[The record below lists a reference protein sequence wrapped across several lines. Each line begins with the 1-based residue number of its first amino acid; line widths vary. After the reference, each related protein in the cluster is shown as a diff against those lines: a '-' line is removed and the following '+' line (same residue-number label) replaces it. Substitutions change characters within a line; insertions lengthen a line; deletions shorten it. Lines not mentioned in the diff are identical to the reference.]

1 MQDPCAVFLRTVKLR
16 CIFAALPPFA
26 DAETS
31 QTQDGAETRA
41 PAESP
46 RVASATGAQT
56 GATTSRKRG
65 RVQTG
70 GRRARAAALGKMPSG
85 GAQMG
90 ATARNN
96 RGGTQLV
103 ERRGLAVAACGKMTP
118 HHESQPRRGAG
129 DGALAPDRCRAAE
142 RRLRNIPSKCGAAA
156 LLRACP

>member
-70 GRRARAAALGKMPSG
+70 GRRAWATPGHVRDLVLAVPWGGRRARAALGKMPGG
-85 GAQMG
+85 GAQIG
-90 ATARNN
+90 
-96 RGGTQLV
+96 
-103 ERRGLAVAACGKMTP
+103 
-118 HHESQPRRGAG
+118 HHEEQPRRDAGYGAQAS
-129 DGALAPDRCRAAE
+129 D
-142 RRLRNIPSKCGAAA
+142 
-156 LLRACP
+156 